1 MVSDSLVP
9 KLAVMVPVPLNTSVP
24 SDTVNT
30 VNENSRSPSSP
41 AFTSNVPEAVTR
53 PETVTPSLHQA
64 ENVNV
69 ALNSPV
75 TSFTVPLY
83 EAEPPQLPASRES
96 DTETTAPDATWGED
110 DGASRAAFTASSS
123 TRATVRARAV
133 PLPDPSTGSTATPTS
148 ANDPP
153 EFPP

>member
-53 PETVTPSLHQA
+53 PQTVTPSLHQA

-75 TSFTVPLY
+75 PSFTVPLY
-83 EAEPPQLPASRES
+83 EPEPPHLSPTKVVC
-96 DTETTAPDATWGED
+96 TET
-110 DGASRAAFTASSS
+110 
-123 TRATVRARAV
+123 
-133 PLPDPSTGSTATPTS
+133 
-148 ANDPP
+148 
-153 EFPP
+153 